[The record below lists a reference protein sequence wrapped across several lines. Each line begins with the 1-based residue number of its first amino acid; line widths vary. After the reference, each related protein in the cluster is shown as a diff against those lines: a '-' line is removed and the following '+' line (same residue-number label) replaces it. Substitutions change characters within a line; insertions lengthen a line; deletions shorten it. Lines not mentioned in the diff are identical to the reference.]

1 MLLHFIRPKGTRKLK
16 RMWTNCQVHSDVV
29 FTLTHTPIHTLCFWT
44 WCRPK
49 VYENSQRN
57 ANTLCDSSKKRTF
70 LPSPTLLETLYAI
83 GLDAVQKS
91 HENPEWNANE
101 LCGPSENRSFLALS
115 TPLEIIHHFSLDAV
129 QKTTRAEKY
138 VNELSGSL
146 RNDTLEQDQHHY
158 STRDTFFLDLM
169 PSKRPWKLK
178 RMWTNCLAHRRSVV
192 FSIINTSW
200 NKSYV

>member
-1 MLLHFIRPKGTRKLK
+1 MPSKSL
-16 RMWTNCQVHSDVV
+16 W
-29 FTLTHTPIHTLCFWT
+29 
-44 WCRPK
+44 
-49 VYENSQRN
+49 NSQRN
-57 ANTLCDSSKKRTF
+57 PNTLCDSSKTRTF

-101 LCGPSENRSFLALS
+101 LCGPSENRSFLAWS

-158 STRDTFFLDLM
+158 STRDNLFCFRLDAVQKTMKTEKNVNELTGPPENRSFLALSIL
-169 PSKRPWKLK
+169 PE
-178 RMWTNCLAHRRSVV
+178 TNH
-192 FSIINTSW
+192 NY
-200 NKSYV
+200 YV

>member
-1 MLLHFIRPKGTRKLK
+1 MFLHISPIYSTILVKFTTLQTGSHKKQ
-16 RMWTNCQVHSDVV
+16 NVHIVWLIEEAYF
-29 FTLTHTPIHTLCFWT
+29 FTLTNTPRIILCYWT

-49 VYENSQRN
+49 DHENS
-57 ANTLCDSSKKRTF
+57 
-70 LPSPTLLETLYAI
+70 
-83 GLDAVQKS
+83 
-91 HENPEWNANE
+91 EWNANE

-158 STRDTFFLDLM
+158 STRDTFFRLDAVQKTMKTEKNVNELSG
-169 PSKRPWKLK
+169 PPEKR
-178 RMWTNCLAHRRSVV
+178 S
-192 FSIINTSW
+192 F
-200 NKSYV
+200 